1 MSSFYCPS
9 TTKSLSATIFGGN
22 NASTLVNFSIGN
34 PGRIG
39 ASIAALGTLGAEM
52 PGFPSSGTTSIPDF
66 LWGLPFFYGRTVF
79 TAIEKQ
85 DTPGGQGP
93 YVAF

>member
-1 MSSFYCPS
+1 
-9 TTKSLSATIFGGN
+9 
-22 NASTLVNFSIGN
+22 
-34 PGRIG
+34 
-39 ASIAALGTLGAEM
+39 M
-52 PGFPSSGTTSIPDF
+52 PGFPSSGTTSVPDF